1 MEKNYDFRE
10 RLRCVHKAGRKNDG
24 IWQKISGAV
33 VDDSWQ
39 ILFPDD
45 AGKVVRNAVW
55 DLQEY
60 FEVSMGCYVK
70 AVPISRR

>member
-10 RLRCVHKAGRKNDG
+10 RMRQVHKANRKNDAV
-24 IWQKISGAV
+24 WQKITGAV

-45 AGKVVRNAVW
+45 AGMVVRDRKSV
-55 DLQEY
+55 
-60 FEVSMGCYVK
+60 V
-70 AVPISRR
+70 